1 MTDLF
6 QCCNLLKDFISE
18 KLDGDIENFKQYNF
32 LLLENDKKFGRCSEF
47 GTGFD
52 PDDTEIAR
60 AVYYLIFSN
69 KVHDTDLD
77 FSFSDI
83 GTHKKYR
90 GDTLNTFNTLF
101 GENME
106 RAVKYSNNDTA
117 FIKEVEQFKNKCYV
131 LGNFTMLPNLYA
143 NGQTINLYR
152 GNWNTYKDY
161 FDVFLYELNKCY
173 EDAPDKD
180 KTLSELMKANSFYF
194 DIVNSMELFKRYNF
208 LFPYFTTE
216 GTIRDPFRSKIENW
230 DREPSRYVVFAYNY
244 ICISEHLIDMRIQAI
259 LRILKRIIANVEIK
273 IKYDEINR
281 KFENGKITK
290 EQERSEKEALLRK
303 YDPNRKKDGIYWF
316 MKYEL

>member
-6 QCCNLLKDFISE
+6 QCCNFLKDFISE

-60 AVYYLIFSN
+60 AVYYLLFSN

-117 FIKEVEQFKNKCYV
+117 FIKDVEQFKNKCYV

-143 NGQTINLYR
+143 SGQTINLYR

-161 FDVFLYELNKCY
+161 FDVFLYELNRCY

-194 DIVNSMELFKRYNF
+194 DIVNSIELFKRYNSF
-208 LFPYFTTE
+208 FRILQRKELFE
-216 GTIRDPFRSKIENW
+216 ILLEAKSKIGIENLQ
-230 DREPSRYVVFAYNY
+230 DMLCLPTIIFAY
-244 ICISEHLIDMRIQAI
+244 
-259 LRILKRIIANVEIK
+259 
-273 IKYDEINR
+273 
-281 KFENGKITK
+281 
-290 EQERSEKEALLRK
+290 RS
-303 YDPNRKKDGIYWF
+303 I
-316 MKYEL
+316 